1 MKQNHTR
8 VFFIETAFLT
18 LFVLLALTVLVQV
31 FGKARQ
37 LGEQAA
43 HTSAAALI
51 LQNVDADLQAG
62 AGVFAA
68 LTEPSAAAQS
78 FTICYNAEGEQ
89 DADGAYRVQVRAEP
103 ASAGKNGRYWTA
115 EIVIS
120 DAEQTTRYTVANT
133 ACYYKKG
140 AA

>member
-43 HTSAAALI
+43 HTSAA
-51 LQNVDADLQAG
+51 V
-62 AGVFAA
+62 
-68 LTEPSAAAQS
+68 SAASIMNISNIGLSRLRFFAFVFS
-78 FTICYNAEGEQ
+78 MYITP
-89 DADGAYRVQVRAEP
+89 P
-103 ASAGKNGRYWTA
+103 ARQA
-115 EIVIS
+115 
-120 DAEQTTRYTVANT
+120 ANT
-133 ACYYKKG
+133 ARSAWPAQDS
-140 AA
+140 AACGSAYSMLKA

>member
-37 LGEQAA
+37 LGEQ
-43 HTSAAALI
+43 
-51 LQNVDADLQAG
+51 
-62 AGVFAA
+62 
-68 LTEPSAAAQS
+68 AAQS

-120 DAEQTTRYTVANT
+120 DADRTTRYTVANT

>member
-8 VFFIETAFLT
+8 AFFIETAFLT

-31 FGKARQ
+31 FGKARTM
-37 LGEQAA
+37 GEQAA

-51 LQNVDADLQAG
+51 VQNVDADFQAG
-62 AGVFAA
+62 TGAFAA
-68 LTEPSAAAQS
+68 LQDPLAKEQD
-78 FTICYNAEGEQ
+78 FTLCYNADGTQAE
-89 DADGAYRVQVRAEP
+89 DGAYLVRVQATP
-103 ASAGKNGRYWTA
+103 MSATGHGRLWTA
-115 EIVIS
+115 EI
-120 DAEQTTRYTVANT
+120 TVTDTARTDCYADVTT

>member
-8 VFFIETAFLT
+8 AFFIETAFLT

-37 LGEQAA
+37 MGEQAA
-43 HTSAAALI
+43 RTSAAALI
-51 LQNVDADLQAG
+51 LQNVDADFQAG
-62 AGVFAA
+62 VGEFAVMA
-68 LTEPSAAAQS
+68 DPGAQKQTIELCYAADG
-78 FTICYNAEGEQ
+78 TQ
-89 DADGAYRVQVRAEP
+89 DADGAYLVQVVLTP
-103 ASAGKNGRYWTA
+103 TSATGGGRLWNA
-115 EIVIS
+115 EI
-120 DAEQTTRYTVANT
+120 TVAAANRSECYATANT

>member
-43 HTSAAALI
+43 HTSAAA
-51 LQNVDADLQAG
+51 
-62 AGVFAA
+62 
-68 LTEPSAAAQS
+68 QS
-78 FTICYNAEGEQ
+78 FTIYYNAEGRQ

-120 DAEQTTRYTVANT
+120 DADLTTRYTVANT

>member
-51 LQNVDADLQAG
+51 LQNVDADFQ
-62 AGVFAA
+62 
-68 LTEPSAAAQS
+68 
-78 FTICYNAEGEQ
+78 TICYNAEGEQ

-120 DAEQTTRYTVANT
+120 DADRTTRYTVANT

>member
-8 VFFIETAFLT
+8 AFFIETALLT

-31 FGKARQ
+31 FGRARAM
-37 LGEQAA
+37 GEQAVRE
-43 HTSAAALI
+43 TAAALI
-51 LQNVDADLQAG
+51 LQNVDADFQAG
-62 AGVFAA
+62 AGVFADLKDPLA
-68 LTEPSAAAQS
+68 KEQS
-78 FTICYNAEGEQ
+78 FTMYYSADGTQ
-89 DADGAYRVQVRAEP
+89 DPDGAYCVQVQAAP

-115 EIVIS
+115 EIVIT
-120 DAEQTTRYTVANT
+120 DAAMTTRYTVANT

>member
-1 MKQNHTR
+1 M
-8 VFFIETAFLT
+8 
-18 LFVLLALTVLVQV
+18 
-31 FGKARQ
+31 
-37 LGEQAA
+37 
-43 HTSAAALI
+43 
-51 LQNVDADLQAG
+51 DADLQAG
-62 AGVFAA
+62 AGAFAA

-78 FTICYNAEGEQ
+78 FTIYYNAEGRE
-89 DADGAYRVQVRAEP
+89 DADGAYRVQVHAEP

-120 DAEQTTRYTVANT
+120 DADLTTRYTVANT

>member
-51 LQNVDADLQAG
+51 LQNVD
-62 AGVFAA
+62 GVCR
-68 LTEPSAAAQS
+68 P
-78 FTICYNAEGEQ
+78 
-89 DADGAYRVQVRAEP
+89 DGAVRRRAEL
-103 ASAGKNGRYWTA
+103 YHLL
-115 EIVIS
+115 
-120 DAEQTTRYTVANT
+120 
-133 ACYYKKG
+133 
-140 AA
+140 

>member
-51 LQNVDADLQAG
+51 LQNVDADLQA
-62 AGVFAA
+62 VCR
-68 LTEPSAAAQS
+68 P
-78 FTICYNAEGEQ
+78 
-89 DADGAYRVQVRAEP
+89 DGAVRRRAEL
-103 ASAGKNGRYWTA
+103 YHLL
-115 EIVIS
+115 
-120 DAEQTTRYTVANT
+120 
-133 ACYYKKG
+133 
-140 AA
+140 

>member
-8 VFFIETAFLT
+8 AFFIETAFLT

-31 FGKARQ
+31 FGKARAM
-37 LGEQAA
+37 GEQASRE
-43 HTSAAALI
+43 TAAALI
-51 LQNVDADLQAG
+51 LQNVDADFQAG
-62 AGVFAA
+62 AGVFAD
-68 LTEPSAAAQS
+68 LKEPQAKETS
-78 FTICYNAEGEQ
+78 FTLRYNADGTQ
-89 DADGAYRVQVRAEP
+89 DPDGAFAVQVQAAP

-115 EIVIS
+115 EIVIT
-120 DAEQTTRYTVANT
+120 DAAGTTRYTVANT

>member
-37 LGEQAA
+37 LGEQ
-43 HTSAAALI
+43 AALI

-89 DADGAYRVQVRAEP
+89 DADGAYWVQVRAEP

-120 DAEQTTRYTVANT
+120 DADRTTRYTVANT